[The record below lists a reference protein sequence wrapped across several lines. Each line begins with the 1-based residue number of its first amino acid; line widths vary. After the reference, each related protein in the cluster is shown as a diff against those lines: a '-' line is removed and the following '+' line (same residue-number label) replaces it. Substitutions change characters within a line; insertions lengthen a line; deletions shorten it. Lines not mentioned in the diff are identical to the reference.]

1 VSAVADQHVSS
12 PLYVYGIG
20 RAGRAFHTTDGVLG
34 GKVATVEHRKLAAV
48 AGPVPERSVRA
59 KRRDL
64 LRHSEVLQQAFAEQV
79 VLPFRF
85 GIVFPDAQA
94 LVDEVL
100 EPRQEELLGLLD
112 RFADTG
118 ELRLRAAYHDRESI
132 LADIVRR
139 DPGIARLREQT
150 RGRTGTD
157 PKLLELGEAV
167 AHAFAARRRAD
178 SDAILSRLAERA
190 EELVVDEPAGEL
202 EVVRASFLVRRR
214 RTAKFDELLESV
226 ALTHRHLI
234 TFTCTGPVPP
244 HSFVDLDGA

>member
-1 VSAVADQHVSS
+1 M
-12 PLYVYGIG
+12 YVYGIA
-20 RAGRAFHTTDGVLG
+20 RAGGEFHVTDGVLG
-34 GKVATVEHRKLAAV
+34 GSVSTLEHRELAAI
-48 AGPVPERSVRA
+48 AGAVSDRTVRA

-64 LRHSEVLQQAFAEQV
+64 LRHSEVLQQAFARDI

-112 RFADTG
+112 RFAGTG

-132 LADIVRR
+132 LADIVRS
-139 DPGIARLREQT
+139 DPSIARLREQT
-150 RGRTGTD
+150 RGRSGND
-157 PKLLELGEAV
+157 QKLLQLGEAV

-178 SDAILSRLAERA
+178 ADAIVARLSKHADDV
-190 EELVVDEPAGEL
+190 VVDEPAGEL

-226 ALTHRHLI
+226 ALTNRHLI

>member
-1 VSAVADQHVSS
+1 MSAVADQRVMT
-12 PLYVYGIG
+12 PVYVYGIS
-20 RAGRAFHTTDGVLG
+20 RAGSAFHAEDGVLG
-34 GKVATVEHRKLAAV
+34 GNVETIEHRKLAAI
-48 AGPVPERSVRA
+48 AGPVEGRSVRA

-64 LRHSEVLQQAFAEQV
+64 LRHSEVLQQAFADGT

-100 EPRQEELLGLLD
+100 EPRQDELNGLLD
-112 RFADTG
+112 RFAGTG

-132 LADIVRR
+132 LADIVRG
-139 DPGIARLREQT
+139 DPGLARLREQS
-150 RGRTGTD
+150 RGRTGVD
-157 PKLLELGEAV
+157 PKLMQLGEAV

-178 SDAILSRLAERA
+178 ADAIVSRLAKHADEVA
-190 EELVVDEPAGEL
+190 VDEPAGEL

-214 RTAKFDELLESV
+214 RTATFDELLESV
-226 ALTHRHLI
+226 ALSQRHLI
-234 TFTCTGPVPP
+234 TFACTGPVPP